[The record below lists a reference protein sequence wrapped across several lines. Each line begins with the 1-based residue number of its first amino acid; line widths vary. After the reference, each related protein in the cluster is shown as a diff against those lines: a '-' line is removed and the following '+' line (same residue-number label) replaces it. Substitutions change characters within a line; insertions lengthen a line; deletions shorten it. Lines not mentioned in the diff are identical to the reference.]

1 MNTQFDYDY
10 QPALQD
16 PLSTVESGLSKNDV
30 VDVKAGDMVYD
41 SSGAAVKLEKGV
53 KVFDADGNE
62 VEYDGT
68 SPLKMKQLTSTYKF
82 KDYTWSDG
90 TKGSIEDFKLAYKID
105 CDKES
110 GATTFETCDQI
121 QKVDFGTGL
130 EYTVTWLPGSQNS
143 LYFLAPI
150 GQYNGPYPSHQVL
163 ADGRK
168 LADVPAKEWATLPE
182 IAEKP
187 LSYGPYMLTE
197 WKKGESMTFEVNPH
211 YQPAPDAQEDH
222 HRHRPGHQPGGCA
235 ASERRRRLPG
245 EGDPGRRRRGPD
257 RSRSCRGREGQGGV
271 HPPARPGSTSTSTCS
286 PSRIIW
292 RPGFAEKPGLQ
303 I

>member
-1 MNTQFDYDY
+1 M
-10 QPALQD
+10 
-16 PLSTVESGLSKNDV
+16 TVVE
-30 VDVKAGDMVYD
+30 VKAGDMVYD

-62 VEYDGT
+62 VEYDGS

-90 TKGSIEDFKLAYKID
+90 TKGSIEDFKLVYKID

-110 GATTFETCDQI
+110 GATSFEICDQI

-130 EYTVTWLPGSQNS
+130 EYTVTWLPGSQYS
-143 LYFLAPI
+143 LYFLSPLGAT
-150 GQYNGPYPSHQVL
+150 GSNAPYPSHQVL

-187 LSYGPYMLTE
+187 LSFGPYMLTE

-211 YQPAPDAQEDH
+211 FQPAPALKKIVIVIVPDTNQAVAQLLSGDIDYLEKATL
-222 HRHRPGHQPGGCA
+222 GAGAELQTVIEA
-235 ASERRRRLPG
+235 AAAGKVKAELG
-245 EGDPGRRRRGPD
+245 
-257 RSRSCRGREGQGGV
+257 
-271 HPPARPGSTSTSTCS
+271 AS
-286 PSRIIW
+286 PTWEHIDFNMFS
-292 RPGFAEKPGLQ
+292 K
-303 I
+303 